1 MHLETYICAGTPIQF
16 VGCTQTKHTQQ
27 HQTTIRVPHFTR
39 QCLAVYIYH
48 QTSRAFAKEFASRR
62 LPRTDE
68 GLLPEP
74 APMQSRVQVL
84 IGTTRKTPPRPSC
97 PNQQPTPKKLR
108 ICRRPRPPTRFG
120 SGHKNVERERLKE
133 NSGVKPRR
141 YYKSNRHVQS
151 VIGRTS
157 SMPIATGDPYRS
169 TLNFRAQVN
178 VENNAA
184 GISRFRGESVAV
196 PHTITI
202 FHQRPIHFRVLLER
216 RMMAS
221 IRVAG
226 LMVFRVGPL
235 FYQTKNY
242 TDKIKAD

>member
-1 MHLETYICAGTPIQF
+1 MPLLKNSRHADSPARTKACSQNRRRCSHVSKSLLGRLERHPPDQVAPTSSPRRKSFESVA
-16 VGCTQTKHTQQ
+16 V
-27 HQTTIRVPHFTR
+27 RDLRLASVPDT
-39 QCLAVYIYH
+39 
-48 QTSRAFAKEFASRR
+48 
-62 LPRTDE
+62 
-68 GLLPEP
+68 
-74 APMQSRVQVL
+74 
-84 IGTTRKTPPRPSC
+84 
-97 PNQQPTPKKLR
+97 
-108 ICRRPRPPTRFG
+108 
-120 SGHKNVERERLKE
+120 KNVERERLKE

-169 TLNFRAQVN
+169 TLNFRVQVN

-226 LMVFRVGPL
+226 LTVFRVGPL